1 MLWRHIYLFFAIL
14 GTLFLIKMT
23 QNPLHCRSCSPN
35 RSAES
40 ATTCISKEAIDELH
54 LDIPVLT
61 SVSRMLKHTRT
72 AAQVIITAA
81 AQSE

>member
-23 QNPLHCRSCSPN
+23 QNPLHRCSPN

-72 AAQVIITAA
+72 AAQVIITPA